1 MSRIPR
7 PSRARLRA
15 LVIDV
20 SPLRRDREFR
30 WLFVGQ
36 LISNMGRQVTLVA
49 LPYQVFV
56 LTGSALAIGG
66 LSAATL
72 AGLLLFSLPGGAIA
86 DAYERRRLLLITAV
100 GLGTTSLA
108 LGLLALLATPP
119 LAVIYLIAF
128 LAGAISTV
136 DGPARRAAMPRL
148 VAPERLPAAY
158 VLNQANVQ
166 ASSVVGPALGGLL
179 IAFVGLPAAYLF
191 DAATFAAAFLAAVA
205 IAPMPVVGGGGRPT
219 LGAVVDGVHF
229 VRRQRAILGTFV
241 IDLSAMIFGMPVAL
255 FPILA
260 LVTFHGG
267 PATLGLLTAAP
278 AVGAV
283 LGTLTA
289 GWVGSV
295 RRQGRAVIA
304 SVTAWGLAICAFGL
318 LVFSLPLALLC
329 LAVAGAADVM
339 SAVFRTTIAQDLTPD
354 PLRGRVNALN
364 LLVVSGGPR
373 LGDIEATAVAAV
385 AGAQFSAFSGGV
397 LCLVGTA
404 LVAWLFPELTHYPAG
419 PDADQTRRVLRPT

>member
-1 MSRIPR
+1 MRG
-7 PSRARLRA
+7 L
-15 LVIDV
+15 LIDV

-36 LISNMGRQVTLVA
+36 LISNVGRQVTLIA

-100 GLGTTSLA
+100 GLGGTSLA
-108 LGLLALLATPP
+108 LGLLALLAAPP
-119 LAVIYLIAF
+119 LAVIYLLAF
-128 LAGAISTV
+128 MAAAISTI

-158 VLNQANVQ
+158 VLNQTNMQ
-166 ASSVVGPALGGLL
+166 ASSVVGPAIGGLL
-179 IAFVGLPAAYLF
+179 IALIGLPAAYLF
-191 DAATFAAAFLAAVA
+191 DAATFVAAFVAAWV
-205 IAPMPVVGGGGRPT
+205 IAPMPVADGVGRPT
-219 LGAVVDGVHF
+219 LQAVIDGLRF
-229 VRRQRAILGTFV
+229 VRRTPAILGSFV
-241 IDLSAMIFGMPVAL
+241 IDLSAMIFGLPVAL

-267 PATLGLLTAAP
+267 PATLGLLTSAP

-283 LGTLTA
+283 MGTLTA

-304 SVTAWGLAICAFGL
+304 AVTAWGLAICAFGL

-329 LAVAGAADVM
+329 LALAGAADVV

-354 PLRGRVNALN
+354 ALRGRVSALT
-364 LLVVSGGPR
+364 LLVVTGGPR

-397 LCLVGTA
+397 LCLIGTA
-404 LVAWLFPELTHYPAG
+404 FVAWRFPELLRYRVERPAA
-419 PDADQTRRVLRPT
+419 PASDARPA

>member
-1 MSRIPR
+1 MTGIPG

-15 LVIDV
+15 LLIDV

-30 WLFVGQ
+30 WLFIGQ

-72 AGLLLFSLPGGAIA
+72 AGLLLFSLPGGAVA

-100 GLGTTSLA
+100 GLGSTSLA
-108 LGLLALLATPP
+108 LGLLALLPSPP
-119 LAVIYLIAF
+119 LALIYLIAF
-128 LAGAISTV
+128 VAAGISTI

-158 VLNQANVQ
+158 VLNQANMQ
-166 ASSVVGPALGGLL
+166 ASSVVGPAIGGLL
-179 IAFVGLPAAYLF
+179 IALIGLPAAYLF
-191 DAATFAAAFLAAVA
+191 DAVTFVAAFAAALA
-205 IAPMPVVGGGGRPT
+205 IAPMPLAAGVGRPT
-219 LGAVVDGVHF
+219 VQAVIDGLRF
-229 VRRQRAILGTFV
+229 VRRTPAILGSFV
-241 IDLSAMIFGMPVAL
+241 IDLSAMIFGLPVAL

-267 PATLGLLTAAP
+267 PATLGLLTSAP

-304 SVTAWGLAICAFGL
+304 AVTAWGLAICAFGL

-329 LAVAGAADVM
+329 LALAGAADVI
-339 SAVFRTTIAQDLTPD
+339 SAVFRSTMAQDLTPD
-354 PLRGRVNALN
+354 ALRGRVSALT
-364 LLVVSGGPR
+364 LLVVTGGPR

-404 LVAWLFPELTHYPAG
+404 FVAWRFPQLLHYRVERRETPAA
-419 PDADQTRRVLRPT
+419 PRAA

>member
-7 PSRARLRA
+7 PSRARVRGL
-15 LVIDV
+15 LIDV

-36 LISNMGRQVTLVA
+36 LISNVGRQVTLIA

-100 GLGTTSLA
+100 GLGGTSLA
-108 LGLLALLATPP
+108 LGLLALLAAPP
-119 LAVIYLIAF
+119 LAVIYLLAF
-128 LAGAISTV
+128 MAAAISTI

-158 VLNQANVQ
+158 VLNQTNMQ
-166 ASSVVGPALGGLL
+166 ASSVVGPAIGGLL
-179 IAFVGLPAAYLF
+179 IALIGLPAAYLF
-191 DAATFAAAFLAAVA
+191 DAATFVAAFVAAWV
-205 IAPMPVVGGGGRPT
+205 IAPMPVADGVGRPT
-219 LGAVVDGVHF
+219 LQAVIDGLRF
-229 VRRQRAILGTFV
+229 VRRTPAILGSFV
-241 IDLSAMIFGMPVAL
+241 IDLSAMIFGLPVAL

-267 PATLGLLTAAP
+267 PATLGLLTSAP

-283 LGTLTA
+283 MGTLTA

-304 SVTAWGLAICAFGL
+304 AVTAWGLAICAFGL

-329 LAVAGAADVM
+329 LALAGAADVV

-354 PLRGRVNALN
+354 ALRGRVSALT
-364 LLVVSGGPR
+364 LLVVTGGPR

-397 LCLVGTA
+397 LCLLGTA
-404 LVAWLFPELTHYPAG
+404 FVAWRFPELVRYRVERPAA
-419 PDADQTRRVLRPT
+419 PASDARPA

>member
-1 MSRIPR
+1 MRG
-7 PSRARLRA
+7 L
-15 LVIDV
+15 LLDV

-36 LISNMGRQVTLVA
+36 LISNVGRQVTLIA

-100 GLGTTSLA
+100 GLGGTSLA
-108 LGLLALLATPP
+108 LGLLALLAAPP
-119 LAVIYLIAF
+119 LAVIYLLAF
-128 LAGAISTV
+128 MAAAISTI

-158 VLNQANVQ
+158 VLNQTNMQ
-166 ASSVVGPALGGLL
+166 ASSVVGPAIGGLL
-179 IAFVGLPAAYLF
+179 IALIGLPAAYLF
-191 DAATFAAAFLAAVA
+191 DAATFVAAFVAAWV
-205 IAPMPVVGGGGRPT
+205 IAPMPLADSVGRPT
-219 LGAVVDGVHF
+219 LQAVIDGLRF
-229 VRRQRAILGTFV
+229 VRRTPAILGSFV
-241 IDLSAMIFGMPVAL
+241 IDLSAMIFGLPVAL

-267 PATLGLLTAAP
+267 PSTLGLLTSAP

-295 RRQGRAVIA
+295 RRQGRAIIA
-304 SVTAWGLAICAFGL
+304 AVTAWGLAICAFGL
-318 LVFSLPLALLC
+318 LVFSLPLALFC
-329 LAVAGAADVM
+329 LALAGAADVV

-354 PLRGRVNALN
+354 ALRGRVSALT
-364 LLVVSGGPR
+364 LLVVTGGPR

-397 LCLVGTA
+397 LCLIGTA
-404 LVAWLFPELTHYPAG
+404 FVAWRFPELLRYRVERPAA
-419 PDADQTRRVLRPT
+419 PVSDAQPA

>member
-1 MSRIPR
+1 MRG
-7 PSRARLRA
+7 L
-15 LVIDV
+15 LIDV

-36 LISNMGRQVTLVA
+36 LISNVGRQVTLIA

-100 GLGTTSLA
+100 GLGGTSLA
-108 LGLLALLATPP
+108 LGLLALLAAPP
-119 LAVIYLIAF
+119 LAVIYLLAF
-128 LAGAISTV
+128 MAAAISTI

-158 VLNQANVQ
+158 VLNQTNMQ
-166 ASSVVGPALGGLL
+166 ASSVVGPAIGGLL
-179 IAFVGLPAAYLF
+179 IALIGLPAAYLF
-191 DAATFAAAFLAAVA
+191 DAATFVAAFVAAWV
-205 IAPMPVVGGGGRPT
+205 IAPMPVADGVGRPT
-219 LGAVVDGVHF
+219 LQAVIDGLRF
-229 VRRQRAILGTFV
+229 VRRTPAILGSFV
-241 IDLSAMIFGMPVAL
+241 IDLSAMIFGLPVAL

-267 PATLGLLTAAP
+267 PATLGLLTSAP

-283 LGTLTA
+283 MGTLTA

-304 SVTAWGLAICAFGL
+304 AVTAWGLAICAFGL

-329 LAVAGAADVM
+329 LALAGAADVV

-354 PLRGRVNALN
+354 ALRGRVSALT
-364 LLVVSGGPR
+364 LLVVTGGPR

-397 LCLVGTA
+397 LCLLGTA
-404 LVAWLFPELTHYPAG
+404 FVAWRFPELVRYRVERPAA
-419 PDADQTRRVLRPT
+419 PASDARPA